1 MIQNH
6 SNGFC
11 LRASVQKR
19 RFFFLSASLIL
30 FFSALFFS
38 CASLSQSSSEDLS
51 ALQEKLSLESSY
63 IPSRFEWSPLCRG
76 IDTFRFEDRDLPLVY
91 YVVRIDLSEP
101 TLSLAC
107 VKGSVSSAARKSCVR
122 VAFNATQFE
131 SKFYVFNRLK
141 GVFRMDGKEVSLPV
155 EKYAALLFESSLKNG
170 ACGEGFRASIVGNQ
184 TEEALLG
191 WKNAV
196 GGFFVVL
203 KDGVPC
209 QFKVQSLRARVGVGL
224 SGNAKTMY
232 VLVVEENNSCGLS
245 YGHCALLFKALGCSD
260 AMEFDGGHST
270 ALYIDGKSVLL
281 GYPWRKSLN
290 AIVVVS
296 NE

>member
-1 MIQNH
+1 MP
-6 SNGFC
+6 
-11 LRASVQKR
+11 
-19 RFFFLSASLIL
+19 ASLIL

-91 YVVRIDLSEP
+91 HVVRIDLSEP

-131 SKFYVFNRLK
+131 SKFLVFNRLK
-141 GVFRMDGKEVSLPV
+141 GVFRMDGEEVSLPV

-184 TEEALLG
+184 TEEAFLG

-203 KDGVPC
+203 KDGQVC

>member
-1 MIQNH
+1 MP
-6 SNGFC
+6 
-11 LRASVQKR
+11 
-19 RFFFLSASLIL
+19 ASLIL

-91 YVVRIDLSEP
+91 HVVRIDLSEP

-107 VKGSVSSAARKSCVR
+107 VKGSVSFAARKSCVR

-131 SKFYVFNRLK
+131 SKFLVFNRLK
-141 GVFRMDGKEVSLPV
+141 GVFRMDGEEVSLPV

-203 KDGVPC
+203 KDGQVC

>member
-1 MIQNH
+1 MP
-6 SNGFC
+6 
-11 LRASVQKR
+11 
-19 RFFFLSASLIL
+19 ASLIL

-91 YVVRIDLSEP
+91 HVVRIDLSEP

-141 GVFRMDGKEVSLPV
+141 GVFRMDGEEVSLPV

-203 KDGVPC
+203 KDGQVC

>member
-1 MIQNH
+1 MP
-6 SNGFC
+6 
-11 LRASVQKR
+11 
-19 RFFFLSASLIL
+19 ASLIL

-76 IDTFRFEDRDLPLVY
+76 IDIFRFEDRDLPLVY
-91 YVVRIDLSEP
+91 HVVRIDLSEP

-131 SKFYVFNRLK
+131 SKLLVFNRLK
-141 GVFRMDGKEVSLPV
+141 GVFRMDGEEVSLPV

-203 KDGVPC
+203 KDGQVC

>member
-1 MIQNH
+1 MP
-6 SNGFC
+6 
-11 LRASVQKR
+11 
-19 RFFFLSASLIL
+19 ASLIL

-76 IDTFRFEDRDLPLVY
+76 IDIFRFEDRDLPLVY
-91 YVVRIDLSEP
+91 HVVRIDLSEP

-107 VKGSVSSAARKSCVR
+107 VKGNVSSAARKSCVR

-131 SKFYVFNRLK
+131 SKFLVFNRLK
-141 GVFRMDGKEVSLPV
+141 GVFRMDGEEVSLPV

-170 ACGEGFRASIVGNQ
+170 ACGEGFRASIVESQ

-203 KDGVPC
+203 KGGQVC

>member
-1 MIQNH
+1 MP
-6 SNGFC
+6 
-11 LRASVQKR
+11 
-19 RFFFLSASLIL
+19 ASLIL

-91 YVVRIDLSEP
+91 HVVRIDLSEP

-131 SKFYVFNRLK
+131 SKFFVFNRLK
-141 GVFRMDGKEVSLPV
+141 GVFRMDGEEVSLPV

-203 KDGVPC
+203 KDGQVC

-224 SGNAKTMY
+224 SGNAKTLY

>member
-1 MIQNH
+1 MP
-6 SNGFC
+6 
-11 LRASVQKR
+11 
-19 RFFFLSASLIL
+19 ASLIL
-30 FFSALFFS
+30 LFCSIFVS

-91 YVVRIDLSEP
+91 HVVRIDLSEP

-141 GVFRMDGKEVSLPV
+141 GVFRMDGEEVSLPV

-170 ACGEGFRASIVGNQ
+170 VCGEGFRASIVGNQ

-224 SGNAKTMY
+224 TEDVKTMY

-290 AIVVVS
+290 AIAVVS